1 MSIKIIYEINTEVI
15 LADINE
21 GFGRTILD
29 HLFLRLVS
37 GKLINEKY
45 LRNLLDYLRNMP
57 IQWDYIKMDWV
68 DNGLD
73 FEVNNYLHYVN
84 VVEQDGVIIDS
95 IQKQL
100 YNINF
105 GMPSDKLKNNKY
117 NGFDIISNDLL
128 SIHLSSKIK

>member
-105 GMPSDKLKNNKY
+105 GMSPDKLKNNKY